1 MRVHNVEQD
10 RAAGEAED
18 GRLVLAGRDLLRKL
32 VCILSFVVGDLLGWL
47 GGLLL
52 ALGLYWA
59 LVPPASGAALFESE
73 SLGSLWWF
81 PLLGLALLAF
91 EGLYTQRRAFWEEV
105 RSLWRAGSLAHV
117 AALPAFLY
125 GYGLPPS
132 PLILLF
138 SWPILLAVLPGVRLG
153 IKRLLFRLGPWRK
166 RALVVGAGPAG
177 AAALSALEGDPV
189 LGYEIVSLHEEAET
203 RDLEVQIS
211 ELVSRAQRVFRET
224 GCRDVVLALPDL
236 PQEVL
241 LRLIHEFL
249 GREGVES
256 VRVLPGLGFLSLM
269 EVRIDPF
276 LPERLF
282 LVTVADNLA
291 KPWNLWLKR
300 GFDLVVG
307 GAFLLLALPVMGLI
321 AWGVRRDSPG
331 PVLYVRERL
340 GWGGRP
346 FRCYKFRTM
355 YVDGDERLREAL
367 AKDPQLRE
375 EWTLYRKLRGPARDP
390 RVTPLGRFLR
400 RWSLDELPQLWNV
413 VRGEMS
419 LVGPRPYL
427 PEERESAGPE
437 LNTIL
442 QTRPGITGLWQVTGK
457 NELPFRERVSIEAWY
472 VRNWS
477 LWLDLIITLRT
488 VKVVLQREG
497 AD

>member
-1 MRVHNVEQD
+1 MGTDPRLHLQEPEEE
-10 RAAGEAED
+10 RAAGELED
-18 GRLVLAGRDLLRKL
+18 GRLPLTSRDLPRKL

-52 ALGLYWA
+52 ALGLHLA
-59 LVPPASGAALFESE
+59 LAPPAAGASLFES
-73 SLGSLWWF
+73 LLSLWWF
-81 PLLGLALLAF
+81 PLLGLVFLAF
-91 EGLYTQRRAFWEEV
+91 EGLYTQRLAFWEEV
-105 RSLWRAGSLAHV
+105 LSLWRAGSLAHV

-125 GYGLPPS
+125 GLSPS

-138 SWPILLAVLPGVRLG
+138 SWPILLAVMPGVRLG

-189 LGYEIVSLHEEAET
+189 LGYEIVSLHEEAGT
-203 RDLEVQIS
+203 QDGALGIGDGDGGGRRDLEVQIS
-211 ELVSRAQRVFRET
+211 ELVSRAPRVFRET

-236 PQEVL
+236 PQEAL

-300 GFDLVVG
+300 GFDLVIG

-367 AKDPQLRE
+367 AEDPKLRE
-375 EWTLYRKLRGPARDP
+375 EWTLYRKLRGRDP

-427 PEERESAGPE
+427 PEEREPALE
-437 LNTIL
+437 H
-442 QTRPGITGLWQVTGK
+442 RPRATS
-457 NELPFRERVSIEAWY
+457 R
-472 VRNWS
+472 
-477 LWLDLIITLRT
+477 
-488 VKVVLQREG
+488 
-497 AD
+497 

>member
-1 MRVHNVEQD
+1 
-10 RAAGEAED
+10 
-18 GRLVLAGRDLLRKL
+18 LPLTSRDLPRKL
-32 VCILSFVVGDLLGWL
+32 VCILSFVAGDLLGWL
-47 GGLLL
+47 AGLLL
-52 ALGLYWA
+52 ALGISRA
-59 LVPPASGAALFESE
+59 LAPPASGASLFATE
-73 SLGSLWWF
+73 SLLSLWWF
-81 PLLGLALLAF
+81 PLLGLVFLAF

-125 GYGLPPS
+125 GLSPS
-132 PLILLF
+132 PPILLF
-138 SWPILLAVLPGVRLG
+138 SWPILLAALPGVRLG

-177 AAALSALEGDPV
+177 AAALSALAGDPV

-211 ELVSRAQRVFRET
+211 GLVSRAPRVFRET

-236 PQEVL
+236 PQEAL

-300 GFDLVVG
+300 GFDLVIG

-367 AKDPQLRE
+367 AEDPKLWE
-375 EWTLYRKLRGPARDP
+375 EWTVYRKLRGRDP
-390 RVTPLGRFLR
+390 RVTLIGRFLR

-427 PEERESAGPE
+427 PEEREAAGPE
-437 LNTIL
+437 LGTIL

-477 LWLDLIITLRT
+477 LWLDLIILLRT
-488 VKVVLQREG
+488 VKVVLKREG
-497 AD
+497 AQ